1 MALMFDH
8 KSWLIQAV
16 NAAKATAYRPDD
28 IEFMDV
34 WPKAKLP
41 GGAALTYN
49 TSVRAKVK
57 ATGEEL
63 VFSYNRIE
71 NFLADAI
78 TFYNYAVRYTIK
90 INIIQKPGE
99 TLEQGI
105 ARGLARKFGITVTD
119 DDFVPNSARV
129 ADDGLSVQW
138 SFSASSYRYTPAT
151 VTVGLETQHVLVDG
165 QAIRTVDVAR
175 TQPDFFYEDHVDRLA
190 LDLSKAINIGV
201 VTAGTDYTPIAKFL
215 NTFRTDSINWNGIW
229 SYAVMTDLPR
239 IAELAVRLKSVDG
252 LPWVATATATAVG
265 AKAINLQ
272 NSILLYNG
280 RTEYFKDDRWKLY
293 IATPQ
298 YGLVPELTRYLDVVD
313 ERYTH
318 VAVMQPNA
326 HNTPIANKS
335 STREFAV
342 FHYNLEA

>member
-8 KSWLIQAV
+8 KSWLIQAF
-16 NAAKATAYRPDD
+16 NDAKGTSYRQDD

-49 TSVRAKVK
+49 TSVRAKVV

-71 NFLADAI
+71 NFLADPI
-78 TFYNYAVRYTIK
+78 TFYNYSTRYAIK
-90 INIIQKPGE
+90 INIIQKEGE

-105 ARGLARKFGITVTD
+105 ARGLARKFGIIVTD
-119 DDFVPNSARV
+119 DDFVPNSGRISE
-129 ADDGLSVQW
+129 DGLSVQW
-138 SFSASSYRYTPAT
+138 TFSAASYRYVPAT
-151 VTVGLETQHVLVDG
+151 VTVGLEAQHVVVDG
-165 QAIRTVDVAR
+165 QAVRTVDVAR
-175 TQPDFFYEDHVDRLA
+175 AQPDFFYEDHVDRQA
-190 LDLSKAINIGV
+190 LDLTKAINIGV

-229 SYAVMTDLPR
+229 SYAVMTDLAR

-252 LPWVATATATAVG
+252 LPWVATGTATAVG

-272 NSILLYNG
+272 NSMLLYNG

-293 IATPQ
+293 IASPH
-298 YGLVPELTRYLDVVD
+298 YGLVPELTRYLDIVD

-318 VAVMQPNA
+318 VAVIVTNA
-326 HNTPIANKS
+326 HSTVIANKS